1 MARGAGPRNDTDDH
15 GKRIGESG
23 RTRTK
28 AMWYSCSAQRYSL
41 RGCEVE
47 DLLFGVGWWL
57 VGGELGDADDAAAG
71 VLVD

>member
-1 MARGAGPRNDTDDH
+1 
-15 GKRIGESG
+15 
-23 RTRTK
+23 
-28 AMWYSCSAQRYSL
+28 MWYSYSAQRYSL